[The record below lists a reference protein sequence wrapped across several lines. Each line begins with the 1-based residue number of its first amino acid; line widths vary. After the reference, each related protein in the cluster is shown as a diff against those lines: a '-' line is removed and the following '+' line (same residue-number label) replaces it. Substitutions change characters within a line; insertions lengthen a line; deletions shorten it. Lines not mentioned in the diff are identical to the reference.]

1 VTRINS
7 GATEQ
12 QIAHYLISR
21 HKVAYAITDRALRVH
36 EWGGD
41 VRLFPFP
48 SNDYSG
54 IDLYELAPELV
65 GIEAELNAVL
75 TGEAPEVRMPY
86 INRGAPGGAVYYL
99 NLVNLPQRNS
109 HELITG
115 VLHLV
120 EDITELGRLE
130 QQLVQQRNELSLL
143 NERIANRNMQLAA
156 ANAELRQL
164 DQVKSR
170 FISVAAHELRNPL
183 ASILGYLE
191 ILQED
196 HESLTSDQQQCVNV
210 IQRSSMRLL
219 AITNNLLDLTRIE
232 AGRIELDLERINLLT
247 LVEHAASELQP
258 RITAK
263 KQTLFLDAAANV
275 PMAFCDETRSQQIL
289 VNLLSNAVKY
299 TPEQGSIT
307 VRLRVT
313 EDGHFVEVAVRDTGI
328 GIAKEEQDKIFHSFF
343 RASNVHLSGESGTG
357 LGLNVAQSLAELQGG
372 RVWFESE
379 LNQGSTFYVNFP
391 VDDSEHEPRPKPK
404 RPPARR
410 STKRAAR

>member
-1 VTRINS
+1 MHA

-12 QIAHYLISR
+12 QIAQYLISR
-21 HKVAYAITDRALRVH
+21 HKVAYAVTDRDLRVS

-41 VRLFPFP
+41 VHLFPP
-48 SNDYSG
+48 DLEKYGG
-54 IDLYELAPELV
+54 ITLYELAPELIGV
-65 GIEAELNAVL
+65 EAELNAIL
-75 TGEAPEVRMPY
+75 TGEAPELRMPY
-86 INRGAPGGAVYYL
+86 VNRGTPGQGPYYL
-99 NLVNLPQRNS
+99 NLVNLPQHNS
-109 HELITG
+109 QNDIIG
-115 VLHLV
+115 ILHLV
-120 EDITELGRLE
+120 EDITELGKLE
-130 QQLVQQRNELSLL
+130 QELVQQRNELSLL

-196 HESLTSDQQQCVNV
+196 NESLTSDQQQCVNV
-210 IQRSSMRLL
+210 IQRSSLRLL

-232 AGRIELDLERINLLT
+232 AGRIELDLERINMLT
-247 LVEHAASELQP
+247 LVEHAATELQP
-258 RITAK
+258 RITGK
-263 KQTLFLDAAANV
+263 KQTLFLDASPDL

-307 VRLRVT
+307 VRLRT
-313 EDGHFVEVAVRDTGI
+313 TDDGHFIEVAVSDTGI
-328 GIAKEEQDKIFHSFF
+328 GIAKEEQDKIFRSFF

-372 RVWFESE
+372 RLWFESE
-379 LNQGSTFYVNFP
+379 LNQGSTFYATFP
-391 VDDSEHEPRPKPK
+391 VDDTEQEQHATPK
-404 RPPARR
+404 RRPVRR
-410 STKRAAR
+410 STKQVAG